1 MPCHSDAFAFRHR
14 RIGTAHEMKDYNAQ
28 VFHVSLAEALAKG
41 PPPPGNLAVPIFAH
55 GSLEAELYTPKLI
68 DPQKPHRR
76 DELYVVTRG
85 SGVFLAGERREPVAP
100 GSLIFVAAGEEHRF
114 EEFSNDFA
122 VWVFFYGPEDGESAD

>member
-1 MPCHSDAFAFRHR
+1 MLGSTPPPWRKKRRSSTGNLVETSEPTLSMPCHSDAFAFRHR

-85 SGVFLAGERREPVAP
+85 SG
-100 GSLIFVAAGEEHRF
+100 
-114 EEFSNDFA
+114 
-122 VWVFFYGPEDGESAD
+122 